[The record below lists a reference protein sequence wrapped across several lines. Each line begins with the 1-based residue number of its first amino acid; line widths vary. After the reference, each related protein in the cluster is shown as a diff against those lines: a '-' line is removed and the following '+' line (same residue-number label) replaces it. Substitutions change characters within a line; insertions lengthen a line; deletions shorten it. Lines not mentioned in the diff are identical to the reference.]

1 MKPRLRRYAGL
12 LALQWGVLFSVAA
25 AGQAVDGDRFTNAL
39 GMEFVRIAPGTFT
52 MGQAEGGDWD
62 EAPARAVTLSR
73 PFHMAVTEVTNA
85 QYEAFDPGH
94 RAFRGG
100 DGFAQ
105 GDDEAV
111 VFVSWHDA
119 AAFCG
124 WLSEKEGKPY
134 RLPTEAEW
142 EYACRA
148 GTSTPYWTGDTLPEE
163 HRKHQ
168 ETFWYPVPVGL
179 HVGMAPPNP
188 WGLHDMHGNVEEWCL
203 DWYGPYNGDAQ
214 TDPVGYATGDFR
226 VARGGSHSTDLPYL
240 RSANRAAALPEDRHW
255 LIGFRVVLG
264 ALPETAPL
272 PSPAPPLWGRD
283 VAQTRHAWDDGPDSS
298 TPYFDGP
305 RRFVKIAPDSNGP
318 LFSEHNHCPALCACP
333 NGDLLAIWYTTVTER
348 GRELAIAAS
357 RLRRGASEWDDAS
370 PFWDAPD
377 RNDHASAIYWDG
389 GDTLSHLNGMS
400 TDATWGKMVLVLRTS
415 TDNGATWNP
424 ARLVNPT
431 HQLRNMPIAGIFGT
445 DDGRL
450 VLPCDAVTVSE
461 GGSAI
466 HVSNDGGNTWV
477 DPGAG
482 RPQPVFEAG
491 RSGAWIAGIHAG
503 VAELADGRFLALG
516 RGNNIDGRMPMSISE
531 DGGATWTYQASP
543 FPTVSGGQRLV
554 LRRLREG
561 ALLLVS
567 FTDPSNAENPAG
579 LEFKRADGSSFTG
592 YGMFAAVSYDNG
604 ATWPVRK
611 LLTPGKDAAT
621 FDGGAWT
628 REFVMDAAHAE
639 PKGYLAST
647 QTPDGVIHL
656 ISSGLHY
663 RFNLAWVESPAEH

>member
-188 WGLHDMHGNVEEWCL
+188 WGLHDMHGNVEE
-203 DWYGPYNGDAQ
+203 
-214 TDPVGYATGDFR
+214 
-226 VARGGSHSTDLPYL
+226 
-240 RSANRAAALPEDRHW
+240 
-255 LIGFRVVLG
+255 
-264 ALPETAPL
+264 
-272 PSPAPPLWGRD
+272 
-283 VAQTRHAWDDGPDSS
+283 
-298 TPYFDGP
+298 
-305 RRFVKIAPDSNGP
+305 
-318 LFSEHNHCPALCACP
+318 
-333 NGDLLAIWYTTVTER
+333 
-348 GRELAIAAS
+348 
-357 RLRRGASEWDDAS
+357 
-370 PFWDAPD
+370 
-377 RNDHASAIYWDG
+377 
-389 GDTLSHLNGMS
+389 
-400 TDATWGKMVLVLRTS
+400 
-415 TDNGATWNP
+415 
-424 ARLVNPT
+424 
-431 HQLRNMPIAGIFGT
+431 
-445 DDGRL
+445 
-450 VLPCDAVTVSE
+450 
-461 GGSAI
+461 
-466 HVSNDGGNTWV
+466 
-477 DPGAG
+477 
-482 RPQPVFEAG
+482 
-491 RSGAWIAGIHAG
+491 
-503 VAELADGRFLALG
+503 
-516 RGNNIDGRMPMSISE
+516 
-531 DGGATWTYQASP
+531 
-543 FPTVSGGQRLV
+543 
-554 LRRLREG
+554 
-561 ALLLVS
+561 
-567 FTDPSNAENPAG
+567 
-579 LEFKRADGSSFTG
+579 
-592 YGMFAAVSYDNG
+592 
-604 ATWPVRK
+604 
-611 LLTPGKDAAT
+611 
-621 FDGGAWT
+621 
-628 REFVMDAAHAE
+628 
-639 PKGYLAST
+639 
-647 QTPDGVIHL
+647 
-656 ISSGLHY
+656 
-663 RFNLAWVESPAEH
+663 

>member
-240 RSANRAAALPEDRHW
+240 RSANRAAAPPEDRQW

-389 GDTLSHLNGMS
+389 GDTLFHLNGMS

-450 VLPCDAVTVSE
+450 VLPCDADRQRA
-461 GGSAI
+461 SAI
-466 HVSNDGGNTWV
+466 H
-477 DPGAG
+477 DPT
-482 RPQPVFEAG
+482 RRQHLG
-491 RSGAWIAGIHAG
+491 RS
-503 VAELADGRFLALG
+503 R
-516 RGNNIDGRMPMSISE
+516 RG
-531 DGGATWTYQASP
+531 Q
-543 FPTVSGGQRLV
+543 
-554 LRRLREG
+554 
-561 ALLLVS
+561 
-567 FTDPSNAENPAG
+567 
-579 LEFKRADGSSFTG
+579 
-592 YGMFAAVSYDNG
+592 
-604 ATWPVRK
+604 
-611 LLTPGKDAAT
+611 AAT
-621 FDGGAWT
+621 G
-628 REFVMDAAHAE
+628 
-639 PKGYLAST
+639 
-647 QTPDGVIHL
+647 I
-656 ISSGLHY
+656 
-663 RFNLAWVESPAEH
+663 